1 MRRNVTPKGL
11 YFDIFNFSYFYRYKS
26 LKNFFEDICKT
37 IRYMFFKTLF
47 NLNERLL

>member
-26 LKNFFEDICKT
+26 LKNFLKIFAKLLDICFSK
-37 IRYMFFKTLF
+37 RYSIS
-47 NLNERLL
+47 NERLL